1 MAVACLLLN
10 NQLSSHGSCLTDILH
25 VISMTYLPIAIHQ
38 SAMHPMNKQALNAV
52 CNVQAKNA
60 IFLRTS
66 SCLTC
71 FRGKHRS
78 IVQSAS
84 VQSFATRKH
93 ISSLHNRPK
102 YNRVSE
108 IFQLHVTFSL
118 PSDLQGQHSQQQ
130 FRLVKPQFE
139 SLCGRLS
146 D

>member
-1 MAVACLLLN
+1 MAIACSLSD
-10 NQLSSHGSCLTDILH
+10 NQLSCVYIHIAGHTYH
-25 VISMTYLPIAIHQ
+25 ISTNGHTSICHACHDHT
-38 SAMHPMNKQALNAV
+38 SNAV

-84 VQSFATRKH
+84 VQSVARKH
-93 ISSLHNRPK
+93 ISSLHNRRK

-108 IFQLHVTFSL
+108 IQLHAVTVL
-118 PSDLQGQHSQQQ
+118 LQSDLQGQDSQQQ